1 MPTSY
6 DPQVIRDHADHL
18 YLEATRAP
26 ALYCVASAVIGITAG
41 LGFGLGLDSV
51 PAGTVIGLL
60 LGVIAGWVGF
70 ATGRSVGAR
79 MRLAA
84 QQALCQVAIE
94 KRLGELAATEAE
106 S

>member
-1 MPTSY
+1 MSTSY

-26 ALYCVASAVIGITAG
+26 VLYAVASAVIGITAG

-51 PAGTVIGLL
+51 PAGVVIAVL
-60 LGVIAGWVGF
+60 LGALAGWIGF
-70 ATGRSVGAR
+70 SAGRSVGAR
-79 MRLAA
+79 MRLSA

-94 KRLGELAATEAE
+94 HQLGEGNSAP
-106 S
+106 